1 MANCRQS
8 FCTQVGQVV
17 TWHPADALEQSEAAS
32 NLANKLESRQPVTT
46 PGGAW
51 PTQALARTRKL
62 QMLN

>member
-1 MANCRQS
+1 M
-8 FCTQVGQVV
+8 

-32 NLANKLESRQPVTT
+32 NLINKLESRQPVTT